1 MDQVPDLQSAAK
13 RSGRNIVKLILSIAG
28 YVIASSL
35 FNIYLPEFLKDLSED
50 LASTYTQYLPYVNL
64 ALILGFGYLMV
75 ISFSNLMYWNLR
87 LRHPHSTAQVV
98 RNSIKIM
105 GLGVLIASA
114 VGGSAGA
121 AAGIAVG
128 GFMGIVAGFATRKV
142 LGQAV
147 AGLFLLIMRPFKIG
161 DRVVVSGEE
170 GVVKDITT
178 FYTLIEKQDGDLVLI
193 PNDGA
198 IGGKIILKS
207 MEQANNKSG

>member
-1 MDQVPDLQSAAK
+1 MTETTEPELIVK
-13 RSGRNIVKLILSIAG
+13 RSSRNIVKLILAIAG
-28 YVIASSL
+28 YVATSSL
-35 FNIYLPEFLKDLSED
+35 LNIYFLDFLKGLSED
-50 LASTYTQYLPYVNL
+50 FANTYLSYLPYLNL
-64 ALILGFGYLMV
+64 AVILGFGYLIV
-75 ISFSNLMYWNLR
+75 LSFSNLVYWNLR
-87 LRHPHSTAQVV
+87 LKHPHSTAQIM
-98 RNSIKIM
+98 RNAIKIM

-147 AGLFLLIMRPFKIG
+147 AGLFLLVMRPFKIG

-178 FYTLIEKQDGDLVLI
+178 FYTLVEKQDGDIALV
-193 PNDGA
+193 PNDGV

-207 MEQANNKSG
+207 AKASK

>member
-1 MDQVPDLQSAAK
+1 MGQAPYLQSAAK
-13 RSGRNIVKLILSIAG
+13 RSGRNIAKLILLVAG
-28 YVIASSL
+28 YIVASSVS
-35 FNIYLPEFLKDLSED
+35 NIYLPELLGSFSEEI
-50 LASTYTQYLPYVNL
+50 AGTYIQYLTYVNL
-64 ALILGFGYLMV
+64 TLILGFGYLMV
-75 ISFSNLMYWNLR
+75 IAFSNLIYWNLR
-87 LRHPHSTAQVV
+87 LKHPHSTAQVV
-98 RNSIKIM
+98 RNAVKIM

-147 AGLFLLIMRPFKIG
+147 AGFFLLMMRPFKIG
-161 DRVVVSGEE
+161 DKVVVSGEE

-178 FYTLIEKQDGDLVLI
+178 FYTLIEKQDGDLALI

-207 MEQANNKSG
+207 AEQANNKSG

>member
-1 MDQVPDLQSAAK
+1 MGETPDLQSAAK

-28 YVIASSL
+28 YVAASSAL
-35 FNIYLPEFLKDLSED
+35 NIYLPELLGDFSEE

-64 ALILGFGYLMV
+64 ALILGFGYLIV
-75 ISFSNLMYWNLR
+75 IAFSNLIYWNLR

-98 RNSIKIM
+98 RNAIKIM

-207 MEQANNKSG
+207 AEQANNKSG